1 MLKKEILD
9 ILVDEKIEYAE
20 AVPYEILTKNPN
32 SKKIFP
38 FDVSSVIVFLIPYF
52 SGTEKGNISLYAR
65 ANDYHLYCKKLE
77 ERILPKLKNILG
89 DAVILADT
97 SPIYETE
104 AASLADLGVIGC
116 HGLLINP
123 KYSSFVFIGG
133 IFTSSHYESLT
144 DKKSFAVKYCDM
156 CQRCKKACPVCLD
169 KEKCLSSVTQKKG
182 ELTEEEIHLMQKYG
196 TVWGCD
202 ICQLSCPYTEEMI
215 RNGTTTEIEF
225 FKQDLIHYMTREYI
239 ENISTEEF
247 KKRAFS
253 WRGKKTLLRNIEI
266 CEKK

>member
-1 MLKKEILD
+1 MLIKEILD
-9 ILVDEKIEYAE
+9 ILKEEKIEYAE

-38 FDVSSVIVFLIPYF
+38 FGVSSVIVFLIPYF
-52 SGTEKGNISLYAR
+52 SGTEKGNVSLYAR

-77 ERILPKLKNILG
+77 ERMLPKLRG
-89 DAVILADT
+89 VIGNGVLLADT

-104 AASLADLGVIGC
+104 AASLAGLGVIGC

-133 IFTSSHYESLT
+133 IFTSASYEKLT
-144 DKKSFAVKYCDM
+144 DKRSFDIKYCSM
-156 CQRCKKACPVCLD
+156 CKKCRSACPVCLD
-169 KEKCLSSVTQKKG
+169 KDKCLSLLTQKKG
-182 ELTEEEIHLMQKYG
+182 NLTFEETELIKNHG

-202 ICQLSCPYTEEMI
+202 ICQLSCPYTEKMI
-215 RNGTTTEIEF
+215 SGGTVTEIEF
-225 FKQDLIHYMTREYI
+225 FKRDLVHYMTRGYI
-239 ENISTEEF
+239 ENISKEEF

-253 WRGKKTLLRNIEI
+253 WRGKKILLRNLEI
-266 CEKK
+266 CAKK